1 MAFVASSKT
10 GVVDFENI
18 NQIKKN
24 AVRGLLKKRAKK
36 KNSRSLSLPV
46 LPPGANSVPAEGNCH
61 NHHQSPERP
70 ALGSMA

>member
-24 AVRGLLKKRAKK
+24 AVRGLLRKKAKRYQEDSDK
-36 KNSRSLSLPV
+36 DSADSD
-46 LPPGANSVPAEGNCH
+46 GD
-61 NHHQSPERP
+61 
-70 ALGSMA
+70 

>member
-36 KNSRSLSLPV
+36 YEEDSESADSD
-46 LPPGANSVPAEGNCH
+46 GD
-61 NHHQSPERP
+61 
-70 ALGSMA
+70 